1 LIPISHVTARVNGG
15 RLNVIG
21 SPVRRTTIPLVSFYR
36 YDVDARP
43 SFRQP
48 ALGCLLLTI
57 LAGCGP
63 RSTAKPLG
71 QVSQSVEDVRR
82 GAVMKTRLL
91 RGLFVVLTCVASD
104 AQDRF
109 QVFGGYSLI
118 GHSVT
123 NRYSGP
129 TTLFK
134 FNGWD
139 ASFTAKVAPHVAL
152 EADFP
157 GGVTSY
163 FQTPSKT
170 FAYMAGPRLFLNR
183 DKATIYGHVLV
194 GGMTFSAPIGGV
206 ASTSF
211 ALAVGGGG
219 DYWFN
224 RHLGVQLIEADYL
237 HNNNTVLGP
246 SHADFRISTGVVF
259 RFGRGGH

>member
-1 LIPISHVTARVNGG
+1 MKARFLLVLFAVPLSICANAQDVG
-15 RLNVIG
+15 RL
-21 SPVRRTTIPLVSFYR
+21 
-36 YDVDARP
+36 
-43 SFRQP
+43 
-48 ALGCLLLTI
+48 
-57 LAGCGP
+57 
-63 RSTAKPLG
+63 
-71 QVSQSVEDVRR
+71 
-82 GAVMKTRLL
+82 
-91 RGLFVVLTCVASD
+91 
-104 AQDRF
+104 

-118 GHSVT
+118 GYTVT

-163 FQTPSKT
+163 YQTPSKT
-170 FAYMAGPRLFLNR
+170 FAYMGGPRLFMNQ

-206 ASTSF
+206 AGTSF

-219 DYWFN
+219 DYWFS

-237 HNNNTVLGP
+237 HNHNTVLGP
-246 SHADFRISTGVVF
+246 SHADFRIFF
-259 RFGRGGH
+259 RFGR